1 MLLASSLPIGDRDR
15 DFKSDMQKLSE
26 RRCLPCE
33 GLGEVLSAQK
43 INELLATV
51 PGWAL
56 GDDGGWISRRFDF
69 RDYSSVMTFVNA
81 IARMAQQENHHPEM
95 DVRYGHCVLRYSTHA
110 LRGLTDNDFICAAK
124 ANALF
129 E

>member
-1 MLLASSLPIGDRDR
+1 
-15 DFKSDMQKLSE
+15 MQKLSE

-56 GDDGGWISRRFDF
+56 SDDGGWISRRFDF

-81 IARMAQQENHHPEM
+81 IARMAQQENHHPDM
-95 DVRYGHCVLRYSTHA
+95 DVRYDHCVLRYSTHA